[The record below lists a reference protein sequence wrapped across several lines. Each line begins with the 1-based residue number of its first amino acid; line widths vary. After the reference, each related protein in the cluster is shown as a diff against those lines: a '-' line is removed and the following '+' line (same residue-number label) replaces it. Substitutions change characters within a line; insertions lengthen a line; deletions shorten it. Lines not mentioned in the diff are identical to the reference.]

1 MMTNSTTQKI
11 HEWVLQ
17 NFPAAAEQKLGVD
30 DSLLDSGI
38 VDSMGTLEIVEY
50 LEDELGIE
58 VSDDDMVADHF
69 ESVSSI
75 AKFANKQMNPDA
87 QTDST
92 LAGSGSLE
100 DDAGV
105 S

>member
-1 MMTNSTTQKI
+1 MDRTLDTYQSVAQRI
-11 HEWVLQ
+11 QQWVIAH
-17 NFPAAAEQKLGVD
+17 FPAAAQQNISID

-50 LEDELGIE
+50 LEDELGVE

-75 AKFANKQMNPDA
+75 AKYACTQLGIPHNPMD
-87 QTDST
+87 DST
-92 LAGSGSLE
+92 VTSE
-100 DDAGV
+100 
-105 S
+105 